1 MLTRRQLLDHF
12 HSSLPSLRNGVCL
25 MAVVSKKIPA
35 PDKVKI
41 RTALLSVSDKTD
53 IIELATVLSK
63 LGVKLL
69 STGGTAKAI
78 AEAGLPVRDVSDI
91 TNFPEIMDG
100 RVKTLHPNVHGG
112 LLAIR
117 DDADHVEA
125 MKAHGIEAIDLS
137 VINLYPFEE
146 VRAKGGDY
154 PTTVEN
160 IDIGGPA
167 MIRASAKNHA
177 YVTVVTDPSDYP
189 ALVEALQSDDGQTSY
204 ALRQRFAAKAYART
218 AAYDA
223 VISNWFAEA
232 LAIETPDYRAIGGV
246 LKEKM
251 RYGENPH
258 QSAGFYLTGEK
269 RPGVATATLLQGKQL
284 SYNNINDTDAAYELV
299 AEFLPE
305 NAPAVAIIKHAN
317 PCGVATGPTLAEAY
331 RRALA
336 CDSVSAFGGVIAL
349 NRTLDAE
356 TAEEIVKLF
365 TEVIIAPDVTEEAK
379 SIIARKPNL
388 RLLAAGGLPDPR
400 AAGLTAKTVSGGLL
414 VQSRDNG
421 MVEDLE
427 LKVVTKRA
435 PTAQELEDM
444 KFAFKIAKHVK
455 SNAVIYAKD
464 GQTAGIGAGQMS
476 RVDSARIAAQKAEDA
491 AKALGLAEPLTRG
504 SAVASEAFYPFADG
518 LLAAI
523 AAGATAVIQPGGSMR
538 DQDVID
544 AANEHNVAMVFTG
557 MRHFRH

>member
-1 MLTRRQLLDHF
+1 
-12 HSSLPSLRNGVCL
+12 
-25 MAVVSKKIPA
+25 MAVASKKIPA
-35 PDKVKI
+35 PDRVQV
-41 RTALLSVSDKTD
+41 RTALLSVSDKTG
-53 IIELATVLSK
+53 IVELANALASQ
-63 LGVKLL
+63 GVRLL
-69 STGGTAKAI
+69 STGGTHKALSD
-78 AEAGLPVRDVSDI
+78 AGLSVTDVSQV
-91 TNFPEIMDG
+91 TGFPEIMDG

-117 DDADHVEA
+117 DDADHQEA
-125 MKAHGIEAIDLS
+125 MKAHGIEAIDLA

-177 YVTVVTDPSDYP
+177 YVTIVTDPADYL
-189 ALVEALQSDDGQTSY
+189 ALIEELATGATSY
-204 ALRQRFAAKAYART
+204 AFRQRQAAKAFART
-218 AAYDA
+218 AAYDTA
-223 VISNWFAEA
+223 ISNWFAEA
-232 LAIETPDYRAIGGV
+232 LDVVTPAYRPVGGV
-246 LKEKM
+246 LKEEM

-258 QSAGFYLTGEK
+258 QKAAFYVTGDN

-284 SYNNINDTDAAYELV
+284 SYNNTNDTDAAFELV

-305 NAPAVAIIKHAN
+305 NGPACAIIKHAN
-317 PCGVATGPTLAEAY
+317 PCGVATAPTLKEAY
-331 RRALA
+331 KRALA
-336 CDSVSAFGGVIAL
+336 CDPVSAFGGIIAL
-349 NRTLDAE
+349 NSTLDAE

-365 TEVIIAPDVTEEAK
+365 TEVIIAPDADDAARAV
-379 SIIARKPNL
+379 IAGKPNV
-388 RLLAAGGLPDPR
+388 RLLMTGGLPDPR
-400 AAGLTAKTVSGGLL
+400 TPGLSAKTVSGGLL

-455 SNAVIYAKD
+455 SNAVVYAKD

-476 RVDSARIAAQKAEDA
+476 RVDSARIAALKAEEA
-491 AKALGLAEPLTRG
+491 AKAMGLPEPLTRG
-504 SAVASEAFYPFADG
+504 SAVASEAFLPFADG
-518 LLAAI
+518 LLSAI

-538 DQDVID
+538 DAEVIAAADD
-544 AANEHNVAMVFTG
+544 AGVAMVFTG